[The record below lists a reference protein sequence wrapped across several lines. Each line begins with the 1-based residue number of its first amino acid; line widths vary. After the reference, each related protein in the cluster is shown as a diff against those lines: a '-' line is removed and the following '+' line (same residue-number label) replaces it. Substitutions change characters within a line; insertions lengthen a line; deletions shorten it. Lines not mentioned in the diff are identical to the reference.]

1 MPNTAANTLQV
12 SVAASKP
19 ITAGAVEFLTTPD
32 KQLLIDNQWVDAA
45 AGERFATHDPATGA
59 TLASIARASQT
70 DVDAAVASARQAFV
84 GDGWRTMQPANR
96 AQILWRIGE
105 LIDAH
110 IDELAEL
117 ETIDQGKPLSVSR
130 WAELPAAAEQFR
142 YFAGLCTKLEGT
154 VIPNSVGYQP
164 VGKRVHSFTMKEP
177 VGVVA
182 AITPWNSPLILTAM
196 KLAPAL
202 CTGCCV
208 VLKPAED
215 TSLSAL
221 RLGELCIE
229 AGLPAGV
236 LNIVTGY
243 GAEAGQALAEHSGV
257 DKVAFTGST
266 ATGKKIL
273 AAAQGNLKRVTLE
286 LGGKSPMVVMG
297 DADLELAIPGVANAV
312 FFNGG
317 QVCVAG
323 TRLYVHS
330 SVADALL
337 SGVSE
342 LAQAMVLGHG
352 LDPTTQMGPM
362 VNSRQADKVVG
373 YVREGV
379 AAGAEAIVGGRRG
392 GPAGT
397 FIEPTVLSNCTN
409 DMSVMRE
416 EIFGPVLSSVVFDDP
431 QEALR
436 LANDSNYGLAASV
449 WTENLSHAHRFAA
462 DLQAGTVWINAHSMF
477 DPSLP
482 IGGYKQSGWG
492 RESGLLAVE
501 NYLETKTVCAVL

>member
-1 MPNTAANTLQV
+1 MRNAAANAMQV
-12 SVAASKP
+12 DVRSSRP
-19 ITAGAVEFLTTPD
+19 TTAGAVAFLKAGE
-32 KQLLIDNQWVDAA
+32 KQLLLDNHWVDAIG
-45 AGERFATHDPATGA
+45 GERFATNDPATGE
-59 TLASIARASQT
+59 TLASLARAGQA
-70 DVDAAVASARQAFV
+70 DVDAAVASARLAFV
-84 GDGWRTMQPANR
+84 GDDWKSMQPSRR

-105 LIDAH
+105 LIDTH

-117 ETIDQGKPLSVSR
+117 ESIDQGKPLSVSR

-164 VGKRVHSFTMKEP
+164 AGKRVHSYTMKEP

-202 CTGCCV
+202 CSGCCV

-221 RLGELCIE
+221 RLGELCVE

-243 GAEAGQALAEHSGV
+243 GAEVGQALAEHRGV

-286 LGGKSPMVVMG
+286 LGGKSPMIVMG

-330 SVADALL
+330 SVAEALL
-337 SGVSE
+337 AGVSE
-342 LAQAMVLGHG
+342 LARSMVLGHG

-362 VNSRQADKVVG
+362 VNPQQADKVSG
-373 YVREGV
+373 YVRDGV
-379 AAGAEAIVGGRRG
+379 AAGAEVIVGGRRG
-392 GPAGT
+392 GPVDT

-409 DMSVMRE
+409 DMRVMRE
-416 EIFGPVLSSVVFDDP
+416 EIFGPVLSSLSFDEP
-431 QEALR
+431 EEALR

-462 DLQAGTVWINAHSMF
+462 DLQAGTVWINSHSMF